1 MNSRGLLG
9 FAVLAV
15 MAAGGASCPQMLHQY
30 TRPMPR
36 ILPAGPTAEQIVSAI
51 NTNTSRVRTLHAPQA
66 RVDGRGFP
74 SLRANLVVERPSR
87 FRLTAETPL
96 TGPEVDLGSNEELF
110 WMWARR
116 PQPTLYSCRH
126 DRFASSAARQM
137 FPIEPRWLI
146 EAVGLVEL
154 DPSAQH
160 AGPYEAGLGRLRI
173 ETRGGPQ
180 SPVRVTIV
188 DSTSGWVLEQQLY
201 DPSGR
206 LLARSVASNHRLDAA
221 SGAGLP
227 QRVDVQWPP
236 TGLELQLDLGDPIV
250 NSVDGVSPTLFALPE
265 YAGSARIDLS
275 NPNVQMTAN

>member
-1 MNSRGLLG
+1 MNSRALMVWVVLSV
-9 FAVLAV
+9 AV
-15 MAAGGASCPQMLHQY
+15 AGGASCPQMLHQY

-36 ILPAGPTAEQIVSAI
+36 ILPEGPTAEQIVSAI
-51 NTNTSRVRTLHAPQA
+51 NANTSRVRTLHAPQA

-74 SLRANLVVERPSR
+74 SLRANLVIERPSR

-116 PQPTLYSCRH
+116 PQPTLYFCQHS
-126 DRFASSAARQM
+126 RFASSAARQM

-146 EAVGLVEL
+146 EAVGLVEI

-188 DSTSGWVLEQQLY
+188 DSTSGWVLEQLLY
-201 DPSGR
+201 DAGGH

-250 NSVDGVSPTLFALPE
+250 NTVDGVSPTLFALPE